1 MKNIGNKYSWQGML
15 IITILMVVG
24 LIILNTTGINNLNN
38 FNDLYNYIDVH
49 GFAAIISLFFIG
61 VGVYCWYS
69 YITNVFIKPKEEI
82 LYLNNIENNVCEF
95 INKKGKK
102 FFYYDNNYQLHKFY
116 EVLKTKNKIDNIIS
130 MTNDTFELPRVKES
144 YWLNFYSP
152 VGNFEN
158 IFLLPIAYVI
168 AIPGILILIMSESYS
183 KIFGII
189 YLIIPVYIIIY
200 DLIYKIKKK
209 RNNYEEIDESALLNS
224 YVFLMKSIKVM
235 GALIVTII
243 LTILFINTKD
253 AISRLI
259 FLPFFLCGL
268 AMLGNTIASV
278 TDNQSL
284 EKIFY
289 KIYLAIFL
297 TFWFSILTFGCITYI
312 KNNEFGM
319 ILFTIPFWAV
329 GIFVIYMF
337 FIKK

>member
-1 MKNIGNKYSWQGML
+1 MRNMGNKYSWQVLL
-15 IITILMVVG
+15 IISILMIIG
-24 LIILNTTGINNLNN
+24 LIILYTTGVTNLNN
-38 FNDLYNYIDVH
+38 FKDLYNYIDIH
-49 GFAAIISLFFIG
+49 GFEAIISLFFIG
-61 VGVYCWYS
+61 VGVYCWYL
-69 YITNVFIKPKEEI
+69 YIINVIIKPKEEI
-82 LYLNNIENNVCEF
+82 LYLNDIEDNICEF

-102 FFYYDNNYQLHKFY
+102 FFYNDNNYQLHKFY
-116 EVLKTKNKIDNIIS
+116 VVLKTKNKIDKVINETTS
-130 MTNDTFELPRVKES
+130 SFDLPRIKES

-209 RNNYEEIDESALLNS
+209 QNNYEEIDESALLNS
-224 YVFLMKSIKVM
+224 YVILIKSIKVI
-235 GALIVTII
+235 GALVVSII

-259 FLPFFLCGL
+259 LLPFFLCGL
-268 AMLGNTIASV
+268 AILGNTIASV
-278 TDNQSL
+278 TNNKKL

-289 KIYLAIFL
+289 KIYIVIFL
-297 TFWFSILTFGCITYI
+297 TFWFSILTIGCIVSI
-312 KNNEFGM
+312 KNNVFSM
-319 ILFTIPFWAV
+319 IIFTIPFWAV
-329 GIFVIYMF
+329 GIFMIYKF